1 MVREGG
7 LEPPRPEWTLEPESA
22 EVFDLCY
29 GFCFPLRCCRFWQ
42 PRLDFPNT
50 ALDCGIF
57 AIYILIIASDFG
69 EGKEFFFKN
78 RQVRSNFIET
88 GKELYSSLTGFKATV
103 RMERTPVCFDGYS
116 SGNRLFKRFIYSL
129 YASIALLSPRIFASS
144 SDNKPAKS

>member
-1 MVREGG
+1 MKKLSAFILTMVMLLLVIAPVTNASALDIESIENSKSP
-7 LEPPRPEWTLEPESA
+7 LWQTESCVTEVDYDYESA

-57 AIYILIIASDFG
+57 VIYILIITSDFE

-78 RQVRSNFIET
+78 KQV
-88 GKELYSSLTGFKATV
+88 
-103 RMERTPVCFDGYS
+103 
-116 SGNRLFKRFIYSL
+116 
-129 YASIALLSPRIFASS
+129 
-144 SDNKPAKS
+144 

>member
-22 EVFDLCY
+22 EVFDLRY

-57 AIYILIIASDFG
+57 VIYIEWF
-69 EGKEFFFKN
+69 
-78 RQVRSNFIET
+78 
-88 GKELYSSLTGFKATV
+88 
-103 RMERTPVCFDGYS
+103 CW
-116 SGNRLFKRFIYSL
+116 RLFHCDASL
-129 YASIALLSPRIFASS
+129 LVAHLS
-144 SDNKPAKS
+144 